1 MEHKRISIF
10 CGHYGSGKTNA
21 AICFAEELKKT
32 CENVVIADLDI
43 VNPYYRTSD
52 SKKEL
57 EEKGIRLICSP
68 YAGSNVDLPAL
79 PQEIYAITDDQRI
92 QAVLDVGGD
101 ERGALALGRL
111 APAILQENDYDML
124 MVINMYRPLT
134 PDADSV
140 LEVKA
145 EIENACGIPFTAIIN
160 NSNLGPETTP
170 DDVRASFAY
179 ADRIS
184 EKTSLPIAAT
194 TVYPPIYEAMKGEG
208 VTCIHL
214 QKKPFEM

>member
-32 CENVVIADLDI
+32 CENVIIADLDI

-111 APAILQENDYDML
+111 APAILRENNYDMF

-184 EKTSLPIAAT
+184 EKNGLPIAAT

>member
-111 APAILQENDYDML
+111 APAILRENNYDMF

-145 EIENACGIPFTAIIN
+145 EIENACSIPFTAIIN
-160 NSNLGPETTP
+160 NSNLGPDTTP

-179 ADRIS
+179 AGRIS
-184 EKTSLPIAAT
+184 EKTGLPIAAT

-214 QKKPFEM
+214 QKKPFDM

>member
-32 CENVVIADLDI
+32 CENVIIADLDI

-52 SKKEL
+52 SKTEL

-111 APAILQENDYDML
+111 APAILRENNYDMF

-184 EKTSLPIAAT
+184 EKTGLPIAAT

>member
-1 MEHKRISIF
+1 MEAKRINIF
-10 CGHYGSGKTNA
+10 CGHYGSGKTNV
-21 AICFAEELKKT
+21 AICFAEELRKT
-32 CENVVIADLDI
+32 WDDVVIADLDI

-52 SKKEL
+52 SKEEL

-79 PQEIYAITDDQRI
+79 PQEIYAVTDDKRI
-92 QAVLDVGGD
+92 RAVLDVGGD

-111 APAILQENDYDML
+111 APAILRENDYDMFL
-124 MVINMYRPLT
+124 VINMYRPLT
-134 PDADSV
+134 PDAGSV

-170 DDVRASFAY
+170 EDVRASRSY
-179 ADRIS
+179 AKDIA
-184 EKTSLPIAAT
+184 EKTGLPVAAT
-194 TVYPPIYEAMKGEG
+194 TVYPPVYEAMKADG
-208 VTCIHL
+208 VTQIHL